1 MPAGFNR
8 IFVAL
13 VAPDHAT
20 AEADLAAMRAV
31 VALFEPDREQGL
43 PAMRVEARQIQDRMT
58 FERELRSDM
67 LRQGSSG
74 FDSDSEKAKGD
85 LVDNDPDE
93 WWRTMQD
100 GNIPKE
106 GEDAAPKPKAEI
118 RNPDEAS
125 RLLHAFNPAREGEG
139 VEELQRLL
147 YFRADP
153 SSPPTIPGGMSP
165 PHKVNFY
172 ALEEDVSRMRHLLF
186 LYGAEETETDK
197 EPLAWRPHI
206 NDATRRLQVFRP
218 VRESTEALKKL
229 LDLRA
234 DPCGMVPRPPDS
246 MSPLLNVNM
255 DLEPGK
261 TKRAFPDQRHAWT
274 VRHLH
279 TRR

>member
-1 MPAGFNR
+1 MR
-8 IFVAL
+8 
-13 VAPDHAT
+13 
-20 AEADLAAMRAV
+20 AEARRIQ
-31 VALFEPDREQGL
+31 E
-43 PAMRVEARQIQDRMT
+43 RVT
-58 FERELRSDM
+58 FEREIRLAM
-67 LRQGSSG
+67 LRQGSSS
-74 FDSDSEKAKGD
+74 FDSDSEKAEHD
-85 LVDNDPDE
+85 FVDDDPDE
-93 WWRTMQD
+93 WWRAMQA
-100 GNIPKE
+100 GGTPKE

-125 RLLHAFNPAREGEG
+125 RLLHAFNPAREGQG

-165 PHKVNFY
+165 LHKVNFY
-172 ALEEDVSRMRHLLF
+172 ALDEDVSHMRHLLF

-234 DPCGMVPRPPDS
+234 DPCGMVPRPSDNI
-246 MSPLLNVNM
+246 SPLLNVNI
-255 DLEPGK
+255 DLTPDK
-261 TKRAFPDQRHAWT
+261 TRHAFPDQRHA
-274 VRHLH
+274 
-279 TRR
+279 